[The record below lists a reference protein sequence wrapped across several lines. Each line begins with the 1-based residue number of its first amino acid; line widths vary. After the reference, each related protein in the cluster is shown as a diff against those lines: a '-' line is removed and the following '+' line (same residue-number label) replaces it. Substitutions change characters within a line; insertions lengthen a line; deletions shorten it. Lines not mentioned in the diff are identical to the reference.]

1 MQQAVEESKSERNTR
16 QQPVAFN
23 FERDTF
29 AFPNELY
36 WEYRIDPVTKQT
48 TTVKNNPP
56 PTYAHHCFVVV
67 RAAKQFLLHAK
78 FEPAAARLK
87 DEEYARLIRA
97 LMRRSAEVG
106 STNKITIPGFANLRE
121 FTAAKKPLMQANC
134 GGSWQSYV
142 QRGNWRMVFPFSR
155 SHQEREAKNLL
166 NRIGSLPIVHI
177 VLFPRISINH
187 GILLFDA
194 IDSEDRIEFRGYDP
208 NIVDR
213 PVSLF
218 FDKNSRT
225 FNFPENHYWAGGF
238 VNVYRIYYGIFF

>member
-1 MQQAVEESKSERNTR
+1 MR
-16 QQPVAFN
+16 QQSQGFA

-78 FEPAAARLK
+78 FDAAAPQL
-87 DEEYARLIRA
+87 DDAQYAGLVRE
-97 LMRRSAEVG
+97 LMRRSPEVG
-106 STNKITIPGFANLRE
+106 SANKVCIPGFASLRE
-121 FTAAKKPLMQANC
+121 FTAAKKHLVQANC

-155 SHQEREAKNLL
+155 SHQEREAKRLV
-166 NRIGSLPIVHI
+166 NRISSSPIVHI

-187 GILLFDA
+187 GIMLFDA
-194 IDSEDRIEFRGYDP
+194 IDSKDQVEFRGYDP
-208 NIVDR
+208 NITDR

-218 FDKNSRT
+218 FDKSSRS
-225 FNFPENHYWAGGF
+225 FNFPANHYWAGGF
-238 VNVYRIYYGIFF
+238 VNVYEIYYGYFF

>member
-1 MQQAVEESKSERNTR
+1 MQQAVEESKLDQKPSKSS
-16 QQPVAFN
+16 PSFI

-67 RAAKQFLLHAK
+67 RAAKQFLLHAI
-78 FEPAAARLK
+78 FDPAADKLS
-87 DEEYARLIRA
+87 DDQYAALVRE
-97 LMRRSAEVG
+97 LMRRSAQTA
-106 STNKITIPGFANLRE
+106 STNKIKIPGFSNLRE
-121 FTAAKKPLMQANC
+121 FTTATKNLIQANC
-134 GGSWQSYV
+134 GGAWQSYF

-155 SHQEREAKNLL
+155 SHQEREATRLV
-166 NRIGSLPIVHI
+166 NRIATLPIVHI

-187 GILLFDA
+187 GIWLFEA
-194 IDSEDRIEFRGYDP
+194 IESEDQVEFRGYDP
-208 NIVDR
+208 NIIDR

-218 FDKNSRT
+218 FDKNSRS
-225 FNFPENHYWAGGF
+225 FNFPANHYWAGGF
-238 VNVYRIYYGIFF
+238 VNVYQIYDGFFF